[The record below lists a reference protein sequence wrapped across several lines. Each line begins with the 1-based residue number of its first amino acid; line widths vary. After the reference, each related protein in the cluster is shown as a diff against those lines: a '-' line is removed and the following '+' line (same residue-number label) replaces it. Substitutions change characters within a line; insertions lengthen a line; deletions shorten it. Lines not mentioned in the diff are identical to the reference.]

1 MLELGV
7 NSQQRKE
14 TAKRTGGHRTQP
26 TRFSLL
32 PLPGSLSSHPTRI
45 SRATQADPATLQKLL
60 EGPPRRH
67 PAPALMSGGSGP
79 LPYSMR
85 DVGAGG
91 AYNNAKFRHRSRLKV
106 PHLRLPPDPSPHC
119 FVPKIGV
126 FFALD

>member
-1 MLELGV
+1 
-7 NSQQRKE
+7 
-14 TAKRTGGHRTQP
+14 
-26 TRFSLL
+26 
-32 PLPGSLSSHPTRI
+32 
-45 SRATQADPATLQKLL
+45 
-60 EGPPRRH
+60 
-67 PAPALMSGGSGP
+67 MSGGSGP

-106 PHLRLPPDPSPHC
+106 PHACASPPDPSPHC